1 LAHAEQGFL
10 LAEIDLHVPAGDIGF
25 DKDLRVKTFIRANEK
40 GGLAIKQFGAL
51 AQAVS
56 EGGDDDQLQD
66 LVSAGGAP
74 HQAGAALITEL
85 MGDAVMEPGEGFPGR
100 VVGADLLGGGRGGSV
115 AKAAA
120 ACFLGGGIRAEEQ
133 MSVLAEAADGGGG
146 VREMLE
152 YGAVSVASIEGQQ
165 EGAAR
170 GVGLGVEGGAQLPD
184 LFAGALTEAGSTNLG
199 AIGLLLAGA
208 GLLSRFGRS
217 GGMAKG
223 DRDEAAGT
231 VIGGEGERS
240 LQEAL
245 GAHEV
250 GLKVRSEGIAPPSH
264 AGGVQAGA
272 AQEGIIEEGAHGGLG
287 RQSGEHGATRHG
299 EEGLGGKTVVGKEP
313 VTGGPVTELRAAGS
327 QQTGHG
333 MTSQTEQ
340 SAQREG
346 LGVRR
351 EATLVEA
358 GSALAPEL
366 LEVGED
372 TGGVFFSRGAGGVV
386 RRKASRLLS
395 STNHSTISP
404 RENSMAWARAEGKL
418 MYHCSLAWRW
428 MSCTLVGK
436 PIRKPPFVSSHITRY
451 QKGDFSASKKC
462 GETLV

>member
-1 LAHAEQGFL
+1 MGAE
-10 LAEIDLHVPAGDIGF
+10 V
-25 DKDLRVKTFIRANEK
+25 
-40 GGLAIKQFGAL
+40 
-51 AQAVS
+51 
-56 EGGDDDQLQD
+56 
-66 LVSAGGAP
+66 
-74 HQAGAALITEL
+74 
-85 MGDAVMEPGEGFPGR
+85 
-100 VVGADLLGGGRGGSV
+100 
-115 AKAAA
+115 
-120 ACFLGGGIRAEEQ
+120 Q
-133 MSVLAEAADGGGG
+133 MSVLTEATDGRG
-146 VREMLE
+146 VVGEMLE
-152 YGAVSVASIEGQQ
+152 HGTVRVASIEGEQ
-165 EGAAR
+165 EEAAGR
-170 GVGLGVEGGAQLPD
+170 TGVGIEGRAQLPD
-184 LFAGALTEAGSTNLG
+184 LFAGALTEAGGTNLG

-208 GLLSRFGRS
+208 GFLSWLGRS
-217 GGMAKG
+217 GGVTKG
-223 DRDEAAGT
+223 DGDEAAGT
-231 VIGGEGERS
+231 VVGGEGERS

-250 GLKVRSEGIAPPSH
+250 GLKVRPERIAPPSH

-272 AQEGIIEEGAHGGLG
+272 AQEGIIQEGAHRGLG
-287 RQSGEHGATRHG
+287 RQSGEHGATCHG

-313 VTGGPVTELRAAGS
+313 VTGGPVTELRATGG

-333 MTSQTEQ
+333 MTSQTKQ

-346 LGVRR
+346 LGVRG

-372 TGGVFFSRGAGGVV
+372 AGGVFFSTGAGGAV

-436 PIRKPPFVSSHITRY
+436 PMGKPPLH
-451 QKGDFSASKKC
+451 
-462 GETLV
+462 LVI